1 MSALNRTKGA
11 LIFPDYTDAERAV
24 DRAIHFLGVPMG
36 VIAGLIIFAAAVRHG
51 GDTLVVTV
59 GIYVAGLIGMLG
71 ASAAYQL
78 TPSSLK
84 KERLRRL
91 DRAMI
96 FVMIAGTYT
105 PFSANVLL
113 GRGGIWLCSVLW
125 TLAAVG
131 IFITLKYPRRFERA
145 MMGLYLAMGWM
156 LVVLLHYAFTL
167 LLGVSLAL
175 LLAGGVAYTV
185 GAVIQSIPR
194 LKFHN
199 PIWHGLILVAAACQY
214 EAIWLQLLGK

>member
-1 MSALNRTKGA
+1 MSTLNRTKGP
-11 LIFPDYTDAERAV
+11 LIFPNYTDAERAV
-24 DRAIHFLGVPMG
+24 DRAIHFIGVPLG
-36 VIAGLIIFAAAVRHG
+36 VIAGLILFIGAARHG
-51 GDTLVVTV
+51 GLTLVTTV
-59 GIYVAGLIGMLG
+59 AIYVAGLIGMLA

-105 PFSANVLL
+105 PIAANMLS
-113 GRGGIWLCSVLW
+113 GRGGISLCAVLW

-145 MMGLYLAMGWM
+145 MFALYLAMGWM
-156 LVVLLHYAFTL
+156 LVVLLHYAFSVL
-167 LLGVSLAL
+167 LPVALAL
-175 LLAGGVAYTV
+175 LFAGGIAYTT

-199 PIWHGLILVAAACQY
+199 PIWHALILVAASCQY